1 MSTLVCVPVSTL
13 SNAMRI
19 NLVNNVTKTR
29 VTVAAEDAHI
39 TEPVQLKSWS
49 VRGGENLGQE
59 ILSETHYKHPLT
71 VSLHFLF

>member
-19 NLVNNVTKTR
+19 KFGQQCHKTR
-29 VTVAAEDAHI
+29 VTVAAKDAHI
-39 TEPVQLKSWS
+39 TEQVQLKSWS